1 MKVTINAAMTIDG
14 KIATA
19 SGDSTIS
26 SREDLKRVH
35 RLRAASDAVVVGVS
49 TVLADDPQLT
59 VRLARGRNPVR
70 VVVDSRGRIPGNS
83 QLLRTA
89 CQVRTI
95 VATSM
100 QASTADIERIR
111 QAGAEVIIVTAGDGR
126 AVDLRAL
133 FSALGRMGLEKILVE
148 GGGELN
154 WSVLSLGLADELIV
168 TVAPRVAGGRL
179 ATTLAEGDGYD
190 VISKSPEFRLA
201 RVQKTGAGELVLF
214 FTTKKRTKNSK
225 KIHSTF

>member
-26 SREDLKRVH
+26 SKEDLARMH
-35 RLRAASDAVVVGVS
+35 RLRAASDVVVVGIS

-59 VRLARGRNPVR
+59 VRLVKGKNPVR
-70 VVVDSRGRIPGNS
+70 VVVDSKGRIPDDS
-83 QLLRTA
+83 QLLRTGRK
-89 CQVRTI
+89 VRTI
-95 VATSM
+95 VAVSSE
-100 QASTADIERIR
+100 ASAADIERIR
-111 QAGAEVIIVTAGDGR
+111 QAGAEAMVVGKE
-126 AVDLRAL
+126 AVDIKAL
-133 FSALGRMGLEKILVE
+133 FSALKKMGFKKILVE

-154 WSVLSLGLADELIV
+154 WSVLNLGLADELIV

-179 ATTLAEGDGYD
+179 ATTLVEGDGYD
-190 VISKSPEFRLA
+190 TISHGPKFRLA
-201 RVQKTGAGELVLF
+201 RVQKTRAGELVLF
-214 FTTKKRTKNSK
+214 YKKVGKV